1 MMVSS
6 GSVPEILSPN
16 IAKKNLEVNW
26 SIALSQHFVGGFV
39 VKLTSK
45 GSVGI
50 FQIFL
55 VNEAISVGIHHT
67 EGFFEFLDL

>member
-6 GSVPEILSPN
+6 GSVPEIVTEHSQE
-16 IAKKNLEVNW
+16 NLEVNW

>member
-16 IAKKNLEVNW
+16 IAKKTW
-26 SIALSQHFVGGFV
+26 
-39 VKLTSK
+39 KLTGPLPQPAFRRRFCRQVDVQGKRRYLS
-45 GSVGI
+45 
-50 FQIFL
+50 IFL